1 MQINL
6 LSIANFSQDKY
17 KRHEK
22 KKENYFYLGFPEPLC
37 LLLRKQNR

>member
-6 LSIANFSQDKY
+6 LSIPNFSQDKY
-17 KRHEK
+17 KRLE
-22 KKENYFYLGFPEPLC
+22 KKENYFYLGFAESLC